1 MEKSGRQ
8 KVLPAS
14 VRRGTTTFA
23 RRSPLPTG
31 TRLPGYRFSKSA
43 RKARCTPAHN
53 PVSEG
58 PPPRDRQ
65 RQDSRRAVPG
75 PGQPLPHVRP
85 RQFRRAG
92 PHETRQDRA
101 EQGPRFEI
109 RGHFD
114 LEGSGVGSQVQGLQR
129 QGGHPL
135 ECGHLCCSVL
145 PADPSVYNERNGSA
159 CLSASDCPAEQHLE
173 ELPKGRSIRFSIEKC
188 IVFGCH

>member
-92 PHETRQDRA
+92 SHKPGKTGPNRDRDSKYA
-101 EQGPRFEI
+101 VISTSKGQESALRCKACNAKGAIRSNAAIAVVRCYPLTPRFTTSATAQHAYRRPTAPPNNTWRNCPKAEVSD
-109 RGHFD
+109 FD
-114 LEGSGVGSQVQGLQR
+114 CQ
-129 QGGHPL
+129 
-135 ECGHLCCSVL
+135 
-145 PADPSVYNERNGSA
+145 
-159 CLSASDCPAEQHLE
+159 
-173 ELPKGRSIRFSIEKC
+173 KC
-188 IVFGCH
+188 TVSGCH